1 MAGKTE
7 TGEELRGL
15 VFGAMDYAM
24 TNGYGD
30 AMLRDPLAA
39 VARDLMDYDSDV
51 QAVCDDAA
59 DLIPY
64 IEAWRKKQAN

>member
-39 VARDLMDYDSDV
+39 VADV